1 MNVAMTIKLLLLTLI
16 WVVSVIKHT
25 IQETGSIRLG
35 SDWRRFSEFLVL
47 PLTQT
52 DVVQISL
59 YFGIIMI
66 ITKFL
71 WLKPTRDYVDK
82 LNLKYS

>member
-16 WVVSVIKHT
+16 WMLSVIKY
-25 IQETGSIRLG
+25 QETGLISLG

-52 DVVQISL
+52 DLVQISL
-59 YFGIIMI
+59 YFGIILI